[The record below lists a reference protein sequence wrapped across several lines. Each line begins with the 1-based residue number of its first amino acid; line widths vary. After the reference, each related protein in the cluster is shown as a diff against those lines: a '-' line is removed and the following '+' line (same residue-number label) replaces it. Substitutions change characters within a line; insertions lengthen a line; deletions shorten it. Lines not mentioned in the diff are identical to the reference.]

1 MNNFTVHTLLNNLLL
16 YDKKGVIMVSSDP
29 TEDTYS
35 YQYTRFTIAP
45 NDTVVVEF
53 SDTTKF
59 PPVINKDTQ
68 NFLSNHNVK
77 NNRVIAR
84 NIDTGKIYDIIGVD
98 GDEDPDMGND
108 IYLFINDYD
117 EPIDNTTSSTE
128 YVYNLICEITDE
140 PCSAEVRTFANLEDA
155 KTALNDIMVGCF
167 ENYNLEQDAI
177 TMARK
182 SLEDGEGK
190 AFTILL
196 RPDDEIEFNAHI
208 ERTFVE

>member
-1 MNNFTVHTLLNNLLL
+1 MNNFAIHTLLNNLLL

-59 PPVINKDTQ
+59 PPAINKDTQ

-128 YVYNLICEITDE
+128 YVYNLICGITDE

-190 AFTILL
+190 ALTILL

>member
-1 MNNFTVHTLLNNLLL
+1 
-16 YDKKGVIMVSSDP
+16 MVSSDP
-29 TEDTYS
+29 TQTSYS
-35 YQYTRFTIAP
+35 YQYTRFSVAP
-45 NDTVVVEF
+45 NKTVIVEF

-59 PPVINKDTQ
+59 PPAINKDTLE
-68 NFLSNHNVK
+68 FLSAHNIR
-77 NNRVIAR
+77 NSQVIAR
-84 NIDTGKIYDIIGVD
+84 NIDTGKVYDIIGVD
-98 GDEDPDMGND
+98 GNEDPDMGND

-117 EPIDNTTSSTE
+117 EPIDNDTPSTE

-155 KTALNDIMVGCF
+155 KTALNDIMLGCF
-167 ENYNLEQDAI
+167 ENYNLEEQI
-177 TMARK
+177 VTMARK

-208 ERTFVE
+208 ERAFVE

>member
-1 MNNFTVHTLLNNLLL
+1 MNNFAVHTLLNNLKL
-16 YDKKGVIMVSSDP
+16 YSRKGEIMVSSDP

-35 YQYTRFTIAP
+35 YPSTRFVIAP
-45 NDTVVVEF
+45 NDTLVIEF
-53 SDTTKF
+53 SESNIF
-59 PPVINKDTQ
+59 PPAINGITQ
-68 NFLSNHNVK
+68 DFLSCHHIL
-77 NNRVIAR
+77 NNKVIAR
-84 NIDTGKIYDIIGVD
+84 NVDTGKVYDIIGVD

-117 EPIDNTTSSTE
+117 ELIDNTTSSTE

-167 ENYNLEQDAI
+167 ENYSLEEQI
-177 TMARK
+177 VTMARK

-196 RPDDEIEFNAHI
+196 RPNDEVEFNAHI
-208 ERTFVE
+208 ERAFVE